1 MRFWKKW
8 RRAGISVD
16 DLKKAEMLEAYTCWL
31 KNERLSRK
39 QKRLL
44 KEINNFPEL
53 QPLKQIIDFS
63 HYRFEE
69 RENIEPRPGAQD
81 RARERVMAEI
91 RGEAPEQAPKDSH
104 VPFGASLDPAYERD
118 VGNDTT
124 EIMQVGGSL
133 PDADALRHWDEE
145 QSPAS
150 PEMLERYDAIRT
162 LSRLH
167 MRFEQKDD
175 AVYVTDLGSSN
186 ATYIDNQRVETSA
199 RVQDGS
205 ILKCGKISFKVVDI
219 ERS

>member
-31 KNERLSRK
+31 KNKRLSRK

-69 RENIEPRPGAQD
+69 RENVEPRPGAQD

-91 RGEAPEQAPKDSH
+91 RGEAPSSDGLQPEQ
-104 VPFGASLDPAYERD
+104 FGYSPQGMGSE
-118 VGNDTT
+118 TT
-124 EIMQVGGSL
+124 EIMQVDASL
-133 PDADALRHWDEE
+133 PNAEALQQWETE
-145 QSPAS
+145 QSTPS

-175 AVYVTDLGSSN
+175 DVYVTDLGSSN
-186 ATYIDNQRVETSA
+186 ATYVDDERIETSV

>member
-8 RRAGISVD
+8 RKAGISVD

-31 KNERLSRK
+31 KNKKLSRK

-53 QPLKQIIDFS
+53 QPLKQLIDFS

-69 RENIEPRPGAQD
+69 RENVIPPPGTQQ

-91 RGEAPEQAPKDSH
+91 RGE
-104 VPFGASLDPAYERD
+104 VPSSDGLQPQFGYSPQGM
-118 VGNDTT
+118 GNETT
-124 EIMQVGGSL
+124 EIMQVDASL
-133 PDADALRHWDEE
+133 PNANALQQWETE
-145 QSPAS
+145 QPTTS

-162 LSRLH
+162 LARLH

-175 AVYVTDLGSSN
+175 DVYVTDLGSSN
-186 ATYIDNQRVETSA
+186 APYVDNERVETST
-199 RVQDGS
+199 RVEDGS
-205 ILKCGKISFKVVDI
+205 ILKCGKISFKVVNI

>member
-8 RRAGISVD
+8 RKAGISVD

-31 KNERLSRK
+31 KNKRLSRK

-53 QPLKQIIDFS
+53 QPLKQLIDFS

-69 RENIEPRPGAQD
+69 RENVVPPPGTQQ

-91 RGEAPEQAPKDSH
+91 RGEIPEFFSEDS
-104 VPFGASLDPAYERD
+104 FGTPVYPSPG
-118 VGNDTT
+118 VGDDTT
-124 EIMQVGGSL
+124 EIMQVPASL
-133 PDADALRHWDEE
+133 PDADALRQWDEE
-145 QSPAS
+145 QSPTS
-150 PEMLERYDAIRT
+150 PEMLKRYDAIQT

-167 MRFEQKDD
+167 VRFEQKDD
-175 AVYVTDLGSSN
+175 DVYITDLGGSN
-186 ATYIDNQRVETSA
+186 ATYVDDERVETETPIP
-199 RVQDGS
+199 VQDGS
-205 ILKCGKISFKVVDI
+205 TLKCGKISFKVVNI

>member
-44 KEINNFPEL
+44 KEINNFSEL

-69 RENIEPRPGAQD
+69 RENVEPRPGAQD

-91 RGEAPEQAPKDSH
+91 RGE
-104 VPFGASLDPAYERD
+104 VPSGDGLQPQFGYSPQGM
-118 VGNDTT
+118 GNETT
-124 EIMQVGGSL
+124 EIMQVDASL
-133 PDADALRHWDEE
+133 PNADALQQWETE
-145 QSPAS
+145 QSTTS

-175 AVYVTDLGSSN
+175 EVYVTDLGSSN
-186 ATYIDNQRVETSA
+186 ATYVDDERVETST

-205 ILKCGKISFKVVDI
+205 ILKCGKISFKVVAI

>member
-8 RRAGISVD
+8 RKAGISVD

-31 KNERLSRK
+31 KNRRLSRK

-53 QPLKQIIDFS
+53 QPLKQLIDFS

-69 RENIEPRPGAQD
+69 RENVIPPPGTQQ

-91 RGEAPEQAPKDSH
+91 RGDILSSDGIPE
-104 VPFGASLDPAYERD
+104 FGYSPQGM
-118 VGNDTT
+118 GNETT
-124 EIMQVGGSL
+124 EIMQVDASL
-133 PDADALRHWDEE
+133 PNANALQQWETE
-145 QSPAS
+145 QSTTS

-162 LSRLH
+162 LARLH

-175 AVYVTDLGSSN
+175 DVYVTDLGSSN
-186 ATYIDNQRVETSA
+186 APYVDNERVETST
-199 RVQDGS
+199 RVEDGS
-205 ILKCGKISFKVVDI
+205 ILKCGKISFKVVNI